1 MLTRNPNRRGS
12 RRRYPPS
19 RERPAGGDAG
29 QALLIVLALIAVIAS
44 VPMIVVGTTVGG
56 LTATNE
62 NLYWNAAYEASQ
74 AGLNDYVQ
82 HLDADETFAQWSS
95 GLGYTYYCTSPYPA
109 GAAYDSA
116 FCGWVPLSSTTNPLE
131 CYEYSLPSISGGA
144 LQLTVSGEAV
154 SGSSCTGWATGQGA
168 LRTFTFDL
176 APQDSFL
183 DDIYWTNYESE
194 DPLFPGCS
202 ADAGTGAA
210 PDNGVWYQGT
220 QTACPIW
227 FFGAGSSN
235 ADDTINGPLFSN
247 DTLRV
252 LGTPTYNGPVYSA
265 AGSSRSLPG
274 GGQATTQPLAIA
286 DTGDHTGCAGD
297 SGTPAPNWNDGCPQ
311 NAAQQ
316 TAPST
321 AAYENAARTVGCYI
335 TGMSGGNPAPTWVDM
350 TLSESGSPA
359 VTTLK
364 WTKDSSSTTTPVVD
378 NASTDT
384 NSCGSTTTSITVNST
399 NLKAA
404 LIYVNGNITISNA
417 SSNGG
422 TVGYMTIMAGDD
434 NSVGPGSNPKNSA
447 QAGDAGY
454 ITIDGNLTYP
464 SADISGSGV
473 NGTDT
478 TDALGLVAQYFIGI
492 ENTLTNPT
500 IDAALLA
507 VDGSVFVQNWD
518 SGTAEAGED
527 LTIFGSMAQ
536 DFRGPVA
543 TANGSNNIAT
553 GYIKNYEYDNALQLR
568 WPPYFL
574 SSTSATWAPVVSSG
588 SPGYSETQ
596 PGCANRAISQ
606 VLC

>member
-1 MLTRNPNRRGS
+1 MLTGPVKRRVGKVPSHTGTERRRGG
-12 RRRYPPS
+12 
-19 RERPAGGDAG
+19 EAG

-44 VPMIVVGTTVGG
+44 VPMIVAGTSLGG
-56 LTATNE
+56 LVSTNE

-82 HLDADETFAQWSS
+82 HLDADETFAEWSS

-109 GAAYDSA
+109 GAAYDAA

-154 SGSSCTGWATGQGA
+154 NGSSCTGWSTGQGA
-168 LRTFTFDL
+168 VRTFTFDL

-227 FFGAGSSN
+227 FFGAGSAT

-274 GGQATTQPLAIA
+274 GGQATTEPLAIA

-297 SGTPAPNWNDGCPQ
+297 TGTPIPVWNDGCPQ

-321 AAYENAARTVGCYI
+321 AAYENAA
-335 TGMSGGNPAPTWVDM
+335 VDRR
-350 TLSESGSPA
+350 
-359 VTTLK
+359 
-364 WTKDSSSTTTPVVD
+364 
-378 NASTDT
+378 
-384 NSCGSTTTSITVNST
+384 
-399 NLKAA
+399 
-404 LIYVNGNITISNA
+404 
-417 SSNGG
+417 
-422 TVGYMTIMAGDD
+422 
-434 NSVGPGSNPKNSA
+434 
-447 QAGDAGY
+447 
-454 ITIDGNLTYP
+454 
-464 SADISGSGV
+464 
-473 NGTDT
+473 
-478 TDALGLVAQYFIGI
+478 
-492 ENTLTNPT
+492 
-500 IDAALLA
+500 LLHHRN
-507 VDGSVFVQNWD
+507 V
-518 SGTAEAGED
+518 
-527 LTIFGSMAQ
+527 
-536 DFRGPVA
+536 
-543 TANGSNNIAT
+543 
-553 GYIKNYEYDNALQLR
+553 R
-568 WPPYFL
+568 W
-574 SSTSATWAPVVSSG
+574 
-588 SPGYSETQ
+588 
-596 PGCANRAISQ
+596 
-606 VLC
+606 